1 MDKEAILKTLLAA
14 SLGTSSSSLGVTAL
28 PSGTTRVKLTIDD
41 LARRSEGTR
50 IRTSRVLIHTTT
62 LSEILTAL
70 ESSEHPHELVDIK
83 STQYADGSYAFD
95 VVVKPVPDLVLAAV
109 MIIVYYHMCNRH
121 IDDSLGVWFER
132 IGVVYTPLGDGYT
145 KATMGYLTIEMTKPF
160 MLDDALT
167 AHTRNGAYFITDT
180 EFTFVSPASNA
191 GTLDCKSEF
200 ITVIEEGNEKTY
212 MYGSIE
218 LLTIVRNTKGH
229 IVAIRIDL
237 FS

>member
-41 LARRSEGTR
+41 LARRSKGTR
-50 IRTSRVLIHTTT
+50 ISTSRVLIRTTT
-62 LSEILTAL
+62 LSEIITAL

-109 MIIVYYHMCNRH
+109 MIIVYYHSCNRH
-121 IDDSLGVWFER
+121 IDDSLDMWFGR
-132 IGVVYTPLGDGYT
+132 IGVVYTPLRDGYT

-180 EFTFVSPASNA
+180 EFTLVSPASK
-191 GTLDCKSEF
+191 GGKLGFKSEPV
-200 ITVIEEGNEKTY
+200 TVIEEGNHKTY

-218 LLTIVRNTKGH
+218 LLTIVRNSEGK
-229 IVAIRIDL
+229 VVLIDINI